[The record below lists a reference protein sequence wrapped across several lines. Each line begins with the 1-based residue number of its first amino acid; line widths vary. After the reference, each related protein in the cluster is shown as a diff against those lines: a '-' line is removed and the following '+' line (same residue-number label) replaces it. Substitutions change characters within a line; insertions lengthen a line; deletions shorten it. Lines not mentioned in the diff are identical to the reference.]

1 MLAPSPFAVLDHSL
15 MTMTMTSADDEER
28 GPSPVQR
35 LLTDRQELI
44 ALMVIRGE
52 TCVSIT
58 GRLQVPICAIEGH
71 AYRILEML
79 GLSTLGEL
87 TEESIERYRVGFD
100 VRDGTPDGGGDC
112 AEHEGVEDD
121 GVQIGVVRSAVQRA
135 RRPLVSH
142 TPGRTPA
149 VHGLSP
155 RCVRQQVD
163 APWTPRPG
171 AGQVT
176 DDARRREYEW
186 MRKAALPP
194 AGWSLWSRCSPW

>member
-44 ALMVIRGE
+44 ALMVIRDE
-52 TCVSIT
+52 TRVSIT
-58 GRLQVPICAIEGH
+58 GRLQVPIRAIEGH

-100 VRDGTPDGGGDC
+100 VRDKWTATGHPTVGEI
-112 AEHEGVEDD
+112 ALSMRVSKMT
-121 GVQIGVVRSAVQRA
+121 VYR
-135 RRPLVSH
+135 LV
-142 TPGRTPA
+142 
-149 VHGLSP
+149 
-155 RCVRQQVD
+155 
-163 APWTPRPG
+163 
-171 AGQVT
+171 
-176 DDARRREYEW
+176 
-186 MRKAALPP
+186 
-194 AGWSLWSRCSPW
+194 

>member
-1 MLAPSPFAVLDHSL
+1 MT

-87 TEESIERYRVGFD
+87 TEESIERYRVGFG
-100 VRDGTPDGGGDC
+100 VRDGTPTVGEI
-112 AEHEGVEDD
+112 ALSMRVSKMT
-121 GVQIGVVRSAVQRA
+121 VYR
-135 RRPLVSH
+135 LV
-142 TPGRTPA
+142 
-149 VHGLSP
+149 
-155 RCVRQQVD
+155 
-163 APWTPRPG
+163 
-171 AGQVT
+171 
-176 DDARRREYEW
+176 
-186 MRKAALPP
+186 
-194 AGWSLWSRCSPW
+194 